1 MRVRLPRYVNSHPN
15 RPHRILWVVHTRIR
29 RAVPRAPV
37 RRILA
42 ITASMDSRR
51 TDMETDL
58 EHDHREDDTLTNG
71 RMTEQTVSFIG
82 G

>member
-1 MRVRLPRYVNSHPN
+1 MRVRLPRYVDSHPN
-15 RPHRILWVVHTRIR
+15 RPHRILRVVYTRR
-29 RAVPRAPV
+29 RAGPRAPV

-42 ITASMDSRR
+42 IAGSMDSRR

-58 EHDHREDDTLTNG
+58 EHDHREDDALTNG
-71 RMTEQTVSFIG
+71 RMIEQTRVEFG